1 MMMYF
6 MPGMF
11 TVFMLFLP
19 AGLGV
24 YMFTN
29 SVLAITQQWM
39 VERYAK
45 RTVGTGSQGQ
55 IGVKV
60 KGAPSSAPKRG
71 GRSDKASQ
79 GGKKLLD
86 EGERTET

>member
-1 MMMYF
+1 

-29 SVLAITQQWM
+29 SVLAITQQWA
-39 VERYAK
+39 VERFSRKSSGTAGPGSIGVKEKGAPPKGALPEKNSK
-45 RTVGTGSQGQ
+45 RGTGSREGPSNQ
-55 IGVKV
+55 IVT
-60 KGAPSSAPKRG
+60 R
-71 GRSDKASQ
+71 
-79 GGKKLLD
+79 
-86 EGERTET
+86 EGD